1 MGDQLRE
8 RVVGVIGDTYEVE
21 AEIGRG
27 GMAVVYRARD
37 LKLRRLVAIKVLPPD
52 LAFREEVRT
61 RFLREAQTAAQLNHP
76 NIVPIF
82 SVDERGGLVYFV
94 MARWRERVSGTGCHA
109 SDAPRSP
116 TWYASCARS
125 LTR

>member
-1 MGDQLRE
+1 MADQLRD
-8 RVVGVIGDTYEVE
+8 RVVAAIGDTYELE
-21 AEIGRG
+21 TEIGRG
-27 GMAVVYRARD
+27 GMAAVYRARD

-94 MARWRERVSGTGCHA
+94 MALVEGESLGARLARERRPPVNDVVRTL
-109 SDAPRSP
+109 REV
-116 TWYASCARS
+116 
-125 LTR
+125 